1 MLIYLSHPIH
11 GKAGADAT
19 GVEMQKNCDEA
30 IKIGKALEKVFP
42 RIKVYV
48 PGASEPFVGRCY
60 YLRYLTEKQIL
71 EIDCMIVDQCE
82 AVIVYVPDG
91 DELQG
96 GRLVE
101 FEHAEKNHKPVVVFD
116 NLDHI
121 VCWLTDY
128 LVKGR

>member
-1 MLIYLSHPIH
+1 MRIYVSHSIR

-19 GVEMQKNCDEA
+19 GVEMQENCDRIITLVTE
-30 IKIGKALEKVFP
+30 LRKVFP
-42 RIKVYV
+42 TLNFYV
-48 PGASEPFVGRCY
+48 PAEREPFVGRCY

-82 AVIVYVPDG
+82 AMIVYVPDG

-101 FEHAEKNHKPVVVFD
+101 FKHAEKNHKPVVVFD
-116 NLDHI
+116 NLDHVI
-121 VCWLTDY
+121 CWLTDY